1 MWFLLSEDVVR
12 GSRGAAFCG
21 VIKLSIERFHH
32 LLILL
37 SCSLFPHLSFTDN
50 VLILP
55 EGLL

>member
-1 MWFLLSEDVVR
+1 MWFLLSEDVLR

-21 VIKLSIERFHH
+21 VIKLKYRT
-32 LLILL
+32 LP
-37 SCSLFPHLSFTDN
+37 SLAYTSFLFTFSHLSLTDN